1 MNTIELIGE
10 ILEAYGI
17 REYGSEL
24 YADEPDESDLWI
36 VRVKKCDM
44 DLNELAKL
52 LKPAFSIHADF
63 YLQAEGK
70 SSNMFI
76 GTRNLTGGEW

>member
-10 ILEAYGI
+10 ILEKNGI
-17 REYGSEL
+17 GEYGSEL
-24 YADEPDESDLWI
+24 YADEPDEGDLWI

-52 LKPAFSIHADF
+52 LKPAFSVHVDF
-63 YLQAEGK
+63 YVLAEGK

-76 GTRNLTGGEW
+76 GTRNLTEGEW